1 MDENGG
7 PRKRR
12 RVDPGQ
18 DSEVEAVPEVHSP
31 EDLVGKRVEH
41 LCQET
46 DESEAVWSRGL
57 VLDVSVPRKGP
68 NKGKYMYG
76 IRYDGTNK
84 VYRFPLLQDL
94 EDGEL
99 RLVPVPAM
107 FFVGRYIRQ
116 RFILESTGEDTWF
129 TGVVIDYDAD
139 SKLSTV
145 EYLDDEETDTDF
157 HVSQEPVV
165 QDYVAGD
172 VQIIR

>member
-1 MDENGG
+1 MD
-7 PRKRR
+7 P
-12 RVDPGQ
+12 VH
-18 DSEVEAVPEVHSP
+18 DSEVEAIPEVHIP

-46 DESEAVWSRGL
+46 DDSEEAWSPGL
-57 VLDVSVPRKGP
+57 VLDVAIPTKGP
-68 NKGKYMYG
+68 NKGKYVYG
-76 IRYDGTNK
+76 IRYDGSNK

-94 EDGEL
+94 KDGEL
-99 RLVPVPAM
+99 HPVPVPAE
-107 FFVGRYIRQ
+107 FFVGKYIRQ
-116 RFILESTGEDTWF
+116 RFFLESTGEDTWF

-165 QDYVAGD
+165 QDYIAGD